1 MEGTNKTLCKQA
13 RTQEKG
19 AVSPQETEPGLPVS
33 VQESVV
39 EVWVD
44 SGLLRGQDTEYNSAV
59 INPFQ
64 GDLHYCHYTYHSLAT
79 GQTTGREYS
88 PSTAQQQKIG
98 LKIY

>member
-1 MEGTNKTLCKQA
+1 MGFDYRTSTDWRNRPLEGTNKTLCKQA

-44 SGLLRGQDTEYNSAV
+44 S
-59 INPFQ
+59 
-64 GDLHYCHYTYHSLAT
+64 LAS
-79 GQTTGREYS
+79 GQTTGREHS
-88 PSTAQQQKIG
+88 SAHQQKVR